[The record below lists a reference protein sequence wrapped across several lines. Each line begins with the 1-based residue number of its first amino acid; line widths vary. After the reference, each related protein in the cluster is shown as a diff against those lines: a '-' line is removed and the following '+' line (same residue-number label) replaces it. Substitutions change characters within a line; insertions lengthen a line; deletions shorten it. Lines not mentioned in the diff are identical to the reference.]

1 MYRRNIPPLAVAA
14 ALIASTISSN
24 VVWAQSDVRLGLRQ
38 EDVRILGQDSR
49 DELGSSLAV
58 GDVTGDTI
66 GDLVIGVRQ
75 GDGRTNARADA
86 GEVVVFA
93 GGPLIPVSARA
104 GTGHT
109 IVYGPTE
116 SANLGDSVAVGD
128 LNGDGIGDLIMG
140 AGKADTPESGGA
152 GTVFVMYGRPDLERS
167 IDLGEVTADIRI
179 YGDQSGG
186 TLGRNVAVGDFNA
199 DGVDDVAVAAP
210 REGRAFDRIRGG
222 VVYIVF
228 GKRGLERS
236 VEIYP
241 ATTVGAAVK
250 VLGPTEDALLGHALA
265 AGDVNGDGVDDVIIG
280 ASVPAPFGRVDSGD
294 VYVVFGGQRLVGDL
308 EIDLADPLQVD
319 LKIMG
324 PQPIDHFGQS
334 VGAADVNGD
343 GVLDILIGAPTAPFV
358 PSLLTG
364 RAYAVFGRPFVGR
377 TVLDLAS
384 EGADVSLA
392 GPHHQAEFGTSVAG
406 ADMNGD
412 GLAEWVIGA
421 PGDDLTGQAY
431 RVAGREI
438 WSDVGVVGAVT
449 QGVRPGDRGGEVTA
463 FGDVSGDG
471 VPDLVMSAPLYDGIA
486 DDNRD
491 SGAAYVVFGKVG
503 PQTVLPNCS
512 DLDGDGFATQ
522 GRTCGPVDCNDTQ
535 PQTFPSAEENCTD
548 GIDNNCDGFVDEDGV
563 DADEDGYPG
572 GLEAVCSVLDCNDA
586 NPAVN
591 PGASEL
597 CNDNVDNDCNGLVD
611 GFDPVCALAAESCVN
626 CVDDD
631 GDGVGDLY
639 EEACQTQPVEF
650 ADVVARKSK
659 FDQRTASKLKLT
671 ARLYDAPFLRD
682 PNIATTGVI
691 LGLGFSADRQQCLQ
705 MTRGKRKKNVL
716 ALRGA
721 GAAKTSARFRQR
733 SDGTVTLELETQ
745 NPLVLPETAPIT
757 LSVGVFAGD
766 TQYRGASGLH
776 TKGTRALVRDK

>member
-1 MYRRNIPPLAVAA
+1 MYRRDISSLAA
-14 ALIASTISSN
+14 AATLVASLVSSRPAL
-24 VVWAQSDVRLGLRQ
+24 AQPDVRLGLRQ

-49 DELGSSLAV
+49 DELGSALAV

-93 GGPLIPVSARA
+93 GGPLIPVSSRA
-104 GTGHT
+104 GAAHT
-109 IVYGPTE
+109 IVYGPTA

-128 LNGDGIGDLIMG
+128 LNSDGIGDLIMG
-140 AGKADTPESGGA
+140 AGKADTPERGGA
-152 GTVFVMYGRPDLERS
+152 GTVFVTYGRTDLDRS
-167 IDLGEVTADIRI
+167 IDLGEQTADIRI
-179 YGDQSGG
+179 YGNQAGG
-186 TLGRNVAVGDFNA
+186 TLGRNVVVGDFNA

-210 REGRAFDRIRGG
+210 REGQAFSRIRGG

-228 GKRGLERS
+228 GKRGLERG

-241 ATTVGAAVK
+241 ATTVGAAVT
-250 VLGPTEDALLGHALA
+250 VFGPTEDALLGHALA
-265 AGDVNGDGVDDVIIG
+265 AGDVNGDGIDDVIMS

-294 VYVVFGGQRLVGDL
+294 VYVVLGGQRLVGGL
-308 EIDLADPLQVD
+308 EIDLADQLQVD
-319 LKIMG
+319 LKILG
-324 PQPIDHFGQS
+324 PQPTDHFGQS
-334 VGAADVNGD
+334 VGAADLNGD
-343 GVLDILIGAPTAPFV
+343 GVLDILVGAPTAAYV

-364 RAYAVFGRPFVGR
+364 RAYAIFGRPFQVH

-384 EGADVSLA
+384 SGADVALT
-392 GPHHQAEFGTSVAG
+392 GPHHGAELGASVAG
-406 ADMNGD
+406 ADLNGD
-412 GLAEWVIGA
+412 GFDEWIIGA
-421 PGDDLTGQAY
+421 TGADLTGQAY
-431 RVAGREI
+431 RVLGREI
-438 WSDVGVVGAVT
+438 WSDLGVMGAVT
-449 QGVRPGDRGGEVTA
+449 QGVRPGDRAGEITTL
-463 FGDVSGDG
+463 GDVSGDG

-503 PQTVLPNCS
+503 AQTPLPNCS
-512 DLDGDGFATQ
+512 DLDGDRFATQ

-535 PQTFPSAEENCTD
+535 PETFPSAEEVCTD
-548 GIDNNCDGFVDEDGV
+548 GIDNNCDGFVDQDGV
-563 DADEDGYPG
+563 DADEDGWPG
-572 GLEAVCSVLDCNDA
+572 GLEAVCNVLDCNDS

-597 CNDNVDNDCNGLVD
+597 CGDNVDNDCNGFVD

-639 EEACQTQPVEF
+639 EDACPTQPVEF
-650 ADVVARKSK
+650 SDVLARKSK
-659 FDQRTASKLKLT
+659 TDQRTANKLKVT

-682 PNIATTGVI
+682 PNAATIGVV
-691 LGLGFSADRQQCLQ
+691 LGLGFSADRQLCLQ
-705 MTRGKRKKNVL
+705 MNRGKRKKNVL
-716 ALRGA
+716 AFRGA
-721 GAAKTSARFRQR
+721 GAAKSSVRFRQR
-733 SDGTVTLELETQ
+733 PDGTVTFEFETKS
-745 NPLVLPETAPIT
+745 PLVLPEVSPIT
-757 LSVGVFAGD
+757 LSIGVFAGEA
-766 TQYRGASGLH
+766 QYRGAAGLR